1 MIRVLIVEDD
11 FMVGRV
17 HAGYLGRVPGFEVV
31 GMAHTG
37 QAALD
42 MVESRGPDLLLLDIY
57 LPDISGVEVLRRLR
71 ASGSPVDVLV
81 ITAARDVDTVRVSVQ
96 GGAVH
101 YLIKPF
107 TFAALRDRLER
118 YAEARRRMNAVEKA
132 GQEDVDRLL
141 NLLHAGSTTRLPKGL
156 SVATCE
162 LVASVLRGAGCDLSA
177 SETAER
183 AGLSRVSTRRYL
195 EWLVT
200 TGYVELTMKYGTAGR
215 PEHRYNWAGQS
226 VDDSARG

>member
-1 MIRVLIVEDD
+1 VIRVLIVEDD

-17 HAGYLGRVPGFEVV
+17 HAGYVGRVPGFEVV
-31 GMAHTG
+31 GTAPSG

-42 MVESRGPDLLLLDIY
+42 LVESLKPDLLLLDVY
-57 LPDISGVEVLRRLR
+57 LPDIPGVEVLRRLR
-71 ASGSPVDVLV
+71 ASRSPVDVLV
-81 ITAARDVDTVRVSVQ
+81 ITAARDVETVRASVQ

-118 YAEARRRMNAVEKA
+118 YAEARRRIDAVEEA

-141 NLLHAGSTTRLPKGL
+141 NLLHAGSATRLPKGL
-156 SVATCE
+156 SAATCE
-162 LVASVLRGAGCDLSA
+162 LIASVLRQAGCDLSA

-195 EWLVT
+195 EWLVA
-200 TGYVELTMKYGTAGR
+200 TGYVRLTLKYGTAGR
-215 PEHRYNWAGQS
+215 PEHRYSWSGQS
-226 VDDSARG
+226 GDGPGPR

>member
-1 MIRVLIVEDD
+1 VIRVLIVEDD

-42 MVESRGPDLLLLDIY
+42 LAESLKPDLLLLDVY

-71 ASGSPVDVLV
+71 ASASPVDVLV
-81 ITAARDVDTVRVSVQ
+81 ITAARDVDTVRASVH

-118 YAEARRRMNAVEKA
+118 YAEARRRMDAVDEA
-132 GQEDVDRLL
+132 EQEDVDRVL
-141 NLLHAGSTTRLPKGL
+141 NLLHAGSATRLPKGL
-156 SVATCE
+156 SAATCE
-162 LVASVLRGAGCDLSA
+162 LVVSVLRQAGSDLSA

-195 EWLVT
+195 EWLVSA
-200 TGYVELTMKYGTAGR
+200 GYVQLSLRYGTAGR
-215 PEHRYNWAGQS
+215 PEHRYSWAGQS
-226 VDDSARG
+226 VDGPKQG